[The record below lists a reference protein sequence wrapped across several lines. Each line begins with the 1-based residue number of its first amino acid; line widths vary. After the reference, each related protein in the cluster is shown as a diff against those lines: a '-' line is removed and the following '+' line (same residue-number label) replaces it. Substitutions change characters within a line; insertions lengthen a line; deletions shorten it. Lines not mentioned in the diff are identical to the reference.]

1 MDGCKPSPGCVLG
14 RRHGSAIFG
23 DLRPCHARLSLVHD
37 HDPGAFMTAKR
48 GMGRGLAAILPES
61 SAGGP
66 ELRELDVGQIQPN
79 PDQPR
84 VKFDTA
90 ALEALAGSIGAV
102 GLLQPLIVRPLEDG
116 RYELVAGE
124 RRWRAAQ
131 KAGIERVPAVIRTS
145 PEDERLQAALIENM
159 VREDLNP
166 VEEARACA
174 ALVDD
179 LGISK
184 EELARRVG
192 RSRAAISNLIRLLDL
207 PDPVLGL
214 LERGDLTEGHGRAI
228 LQVRDQ
234 DRRTKLAER
243 AAAEEWSVRDTERH
257 ASGGGRRKTKTTG
270 GRISAEERAAMSEA
284 EDLLGSA
291 LGQDVRVRRAGDG
304 VKAELRFD
312 ELSELESLARRL
324 RKRG

>member
-1 MDGCKPSPGCVLG
+1 MAEQ
-14 RRHGSAIFG
+14 R
-23 DLRPCHARLSLVHD
+23 
-37 HDPGAFMTAKR
+37 R
-48 GMGRGLAAILPES
+48 GMGRGLAAILPEGN
-61 SAGGP
+61 AGGP
-66 ELRELDVGQIQPN
+66 ELRELEVTQIEPN

-84 VKFDTA
+84 ARFDA
-90 ALEALAGSIGAV
+90 AGLDALAGSIGSV
-102 GLLQPLIVRPLEDG
+102 GLLQPLIVRPLDDG

-131 KAGIERVPAVIRTS
+131 KAGIDRVPAVIRTS

-192 RSRAAISNLIRLLDL
+192 RSRAAISNLIRLLGL
-207 PDPVLGL
+207 PDSALAL
-214 LERGDLTEGHGRAI
+214 LERGELSEGHGRAI
-228 LQVRDQ
+228 LQVSDQ
-234 DRRTKLAER
+234 DRRARLAKQ
-243 AAAEEWSVRDTERH
+243 AAAEGWSVRDTERRAG
-257 ASGGGRRKTKTTG
+257 ASPKRRKPSG
-270 GRISAEERAAMSEA
+270 GRISAEERAAMTDA

-291 LGQDVRVRRAGDG
+291 LGQDVRVRRDGNG

-312 ELSELESLARRL
+312 SLDELETVARRL
-324 RKRG
+324 RRRS

>member
-1 MDGCKPSPGCVLG
+1 MAE
-14 RRHGSAIFG
+14 R
-23 DLRPCHARLSLVHD
+23 
-37 HDPGAFMTAKR
+37 KR

-66 ELRELDVGQIQPN
+66 ELRELPVEQIEPN

-84 VKFDTA
+84 GSFDA
-90 ALEALAGSIGAV
+90 NALEALAGSIASA
-102 GLLQPLIVRPLEDG
+102 GLLQPLIVRPLDDG

-131 KAGIERVPAVIRTS
+131 KAGIGRVPAVVRSS

-174 ALVDD
+174 SLVGD

-207 PDPVLGL
+207 PDSALTL
-214 LERGDLTEGHGRAI
+214 LERGELTEGHGRAI
-228 LQVRDQ
+228 LQVPDQ
-234 DRRTKLAER
+234 DRRARLAKQ
-243 AAAEEWSVRDTERH
+243 AAAQGWSVRDTERRAGEGPRRRKA
-257 ASGGGRRKTKTTG
+257 ASGGRV
-270 GRISAEERAAMSEA
+270 SAEERAAMAEA

-291 LGQDVRVRRAGDG
+291 IGRDVRVRRDGNG
-304 VKAELRFD
+304 VKAELHFD
-312 ELSELESLARRL
+312 DLAELESLARRL
-324 RKRG
+324 RKRS

>member
-1 MDGCKPSPGCVLG
+1 MAE
-14 RRHGSAIFG
+14 R
-23 DLRPCHARLSLVHD
+23 
-37 HDPGAFMTAKR
+37 KR

-61 SAGGP
+61 AAGGP
-66 ELRELDVGQIQPN
+66 ELRELDVTQIEPN

-84 VKFDTA
+84 AKFDAA
-90 ALEALAGSIGAV
+90 ALDALAGSIGSV
-102 GLLQPLIVRPLEDG
+102 GMLQPLIVRPIDDG

-124 RRWRAAQ
+124 RRWRAAR

-192 RSRAAISNLIRLLDL
+192 RSRASISNLIRLLDL

-214 LERGDLTEGHGRAI
+214 LERGELTEGHGRAI
-228 LQVRDQ
+228 LQVSDQ
-234 DRRTKLAER
+234 EKRTRLAR
-243 AAAEEWSVRDTERH
+243 QAASEGWSVRDTERH
-257 ASGGGRRKTKTTG
+257 AGAGPRRKKAAPG
-270 GRISAEERAAMSEA
+270 GRISTEERAAMAEA

-291 LGQDVRVRRAGDG
+291 IGQDVRVRRAGEG

-312 ELSELESLARRL
+312 DLAELESLARRL
-324 RKRG
+324 RERS

>member
-1 MDGCKPSPGCVLG
+1 M
-14 RRHGSAIFG
+14 A
-23 DLRPCHARLSLVHD
+23 AR
-37 HDPGAFMTAKR
+37 R

-61 SAGGP
+61 DAGGP
-66 ELRELDVGQIQPN
+66 ELRELEVTQIEPN

-84 VKFDTA
+84 ARFDPA
-90 ALEALAGSIGAV
+90 GLDALAGSIGSV
-102 GLLQPLIVRPLEDG
+102 GLLQPLIVRPLDDG
-116 RYELVAGE
+116 RFELVAGE

-131 KAGIERVPAVIRTS
+131 KAGIDRVPAVVRTS

-174 ALVDD
+174 ALVDA

-214 LERGDLTEGHGRAI
+214 LERGELSEGHGRVI

-234 DRRTKLAER
+234 GRRTRLAKQ
-243 AAAEEWSVRDTERH
+243 AAAEGWSVRDTERRVN
-257 ASGGGRRKTKTTG
+257 SGPRKRKTSG
-270 GRISAEERAAMSEA
+270 GRISAEERAATTDA

-291 LGQDVRVRRAGDG
+291 LGQDVRVRRDGKG

-312 ELSELESLARRL
+312 DLDELNSLAKRL
-324 RKRG
+324 RRRS

>member
-1 MDGCKPSPGCVLG
+1 MAE
-14 RRHGSAIFG
+14 R
-23 DLRPCHARLSLVHD
+23 
-37 HDPGAFMTAKR
+37 KR

-66 ELRELDVGQIQPN
+66 ELRELDVTQIEPN

-84 VKFDTA
+84 AKFDA
-90 ALEALAGSIGAV
+90 SALDALAGSIGSV
-102 GLLQPLIVRPLEDG
+102 GLLQPLIVRPLDDG

-131 KAGIERVPAVIRTS
+131 KAGIDRVPAVIRTS

-174 ALVDD
+174 SLVDD

-207 PDPVLGL
+207 PDPVLTL
-214 LERGDLTEGHGRAI
+214 LERGELTEGHGRAI
-228 LQVRDQ
+228 LQVSERDK
-234 DRRTKLAER
+234 RTQLAKQ
-243 AAAEEWSVRDTERH
+243 AAAEGWSVRDTERR
-257 ASGGGRRKTKTTG
+257 AGAGPRRKKATAG
-270 GRISAEERAAMSEA
+270 GRISTEERAAMAEA
-284 EDLLGSA
+284 EDLLSSA

-304 VKAELRFD
+304 VRAELSFD
-312 ELSELESLARRL
+312 DLAELESLAKRL
-324 RKRG
+324 RRHS

>member
-1 MDGCKPSPGCVLG
+1 MAE
-14 RRHGSAIFG
+14 RR
-23 DLRPCHARLSLVHD
+23 
-37 HDPGAFMTAKR
+37 R
-48 GMGRGLAAILPES
+48 GMGRGLAAILPET

-66 ELRELDVGQIQPN
+66 ELRELDVTQIEPN

-84 VKFDTA
+84 AKFDA
-90 ALEALAGSIGAV
+90 GSLDALAGSIGSV
-102 GLLQPLIVRPLEDG
+102 GVLQPLIVRPLDGG

-131 KAGIERVPAVIRTS
+131 RAGIDRVPAVVRTS

-207 PDPVLGL
+207 PDAVLAL
-214 LERGDLTEGHGRAI
+214 LERGELSEGHGRAI
-228 LQVRDQ
+228 LQLSDQ
-234 DRRTKLAER
+234 ERRARLAKQ
-243 AAAEEWSVRDTERH
+243 AAAEGWSVRDTERRANSGSGRKK
-257 ASGGGRRKTKTTG
+257 ASAG
-270 GRISAEERAAMSEA
+270 GRISTEERAAMAEA

-291 LGQDVRVRRAGDG
+291 LGADVRVRRAGDG
-304 VKAELRFD
+304 VKAELHFD
-312 ELSELESLARRL
+312 DLGELESLARRL

>member
-1 MDGCKPSPGCVLG
+1 MAE
-14 RRHGSAIFG
+14 R
-23 DLRPCHARLSLVHD
+23 
-37 HDPGAFMTAKR
+37 KR

-66 ELRELDVGQIQPN
+66 ELRELDVGQIEPN

-84 VKFDTA
+84 AQFDAA
-90 ALEALAGSIGAV
+90 ALDALAGSIGSV
-102 GLLQPLIVRPLEDG
+102 GLLQPLIVRPIAED

-131 KAGIERVPAVIRTS
+131 KAGIDRVPAVIRIS

-207 PDPVLGL
+207 PDPVLRL
-214 LERGDLTEGHGRAI
+214 LERGELTEGHGRAI
-228 LQVRDQ
+228 LQLRDQ
-234 DRRTKLAER
+234 DARAKLAKR
-243 AAAEEWSVRDTERH
+243 AAAEGWSVRDTERH
-257 ASGGGRRKTKTTG
+257 AGDGDRRRKKPASG
-270 GRISAEERAAMSEA
+270 GRISAEERAAMTDA
-284 EDLLGSA
+284 EDLLSAA
-291 LGQDVRVRRAGDG
+291 LGPDVRVRRAGDG

-312 ELSELESLARRL
+312 DLAEVESLAKRL
-324 RKRG
+324 RRRS

>member
-1 MDGCKPSPGCVLG
+1 MAE
-14 RRHGSAIFG
+14 R
-23 DLRPCHARLSLVHD
+23 
-37 HDPGAFMTAKR
+37 KR

-66 ELRELDVGQIQPN
+66 ELRELDVTQIEPN

-84 VKFDTA
+84 VKFDA
-90 ALEALAGSIGAV
+90 SALDALAGSIGSV
-102 GLLQPLIVRPLEDG
+102 GLLQPLIVRPIEDG
-116 RYELVAGE
+116 RFELVAGE

-131 KAGIERVPAVIRTS
+131 QAGIDRVPAVIRTS
-145 PEDERLQAALIENM
+145 PEDQRLQAALIENM

-174 ALVDD
+174 SLVDD

-207 PDPVLGL
+207 PDPVLTL

-228 LQVRDQ
+228 LQVGNQ
-234 DRRTKLAER
+234 DRRTRLAKE
-243 AAAEEWSVRDTERH
+243 AAAEGWSVRDTERR
-257 ASGGGRRKTKTTG
+257 AGSGPRRKKATTG
-270 GRISAEERAAMSEA
+270 GRISTEERAAMAEA
-284 EDLLGSA
+284 EDLLSSA
-291 LGQDVRVRRAGDG
+291 LGQDVRVRRAGNG
-304 VKAELRFD
+304 VKAELSFD
-312 ELSELESLARRL
+312 DIAELESLARRL
-324 RKRG
+324 RRRG

>member
-1 MDGCKPSPGCVLG
+1 MAE
-14 RRHGSAIFG
+14 RR
-23 DLRPCHARLSLVHD
+23 
-37 HDPGAFMTAKR
+37 R
-48 GMGRGLAAILPES
+48 GMGRGLAAILPET

-66 ELRELDVGQIQPN
+66 ELRELEVTQIEPN

-84 VKFDTA
+84 ARFDA
-90 ALEALAGSIGAV
+90 AGLDALAGSIGSV
-102 GLLQPLIVRPLEDG
+102 GLLQPLIVRPLVDG

-131 KAGIERVPAVIRTS
+131 KAGIDRVPAVIRSS

-207 PDPVLGL
+207 PDPVLTL
-214 LERGDLTEGHGRAI
+214 LERGELTEGHGRAI
-228 LQVRDQ
+228 LQISDQ
-234 DRRTKLAER
+234 ERRTRIAKQAGAEG
-243 AAAEEWSVRDTERH
+243 WSVRDTERR
-257 ASGGGRRKTKTTG
+257 AGGGQPAKRKAGSG
-270 GRISAEERAAMSEA
+270 GRISAEERAAMTAA

-291 LGQDVRVRRAGDG
+291 IGRDVRVRRDGSG
-304 VKAELRFD
+304 VKAELHFD
-312 ELSELESLARRL
+312 DLAELESLANRL
-324 RKRG
+324 GKRG

>member
-1 MDGCKPSPGCVLG
+1 MAE
-14 RRHGSAIFG
+14 R
-23 DLRPCHARLSLVHD
+23 
-37 HDPGAFMTAKR
+37 KR

-66 ELRELDVGQIQPN
+66 ELRELDVTQIEPN

-84 VKFDTA
+84 AKFDATA
-90 ALEALAGSIGAV
+90 LDALAGSIGSV

-131 KAGIERVPAVIRTS
+131 KAGIDRVPAVVRTS

-174 ALVDD
+174 SLVDD

-207 PDPVLGL
+207 PDPVLAL
-214 LERGDLTEGHGRAI
+214 LEREELSEGHGRAI
-228 LQVRDQ
+228 LQVSDRDK
-234 DRRTKLAER
+234 RTRLAKQ
-243 AAAEEWSVRDTERH
+243 AASEGWSVRETERH
-257 ASGGGRRKTKTTG
+257 AGQGPRRKKASTG
-270 GRISAEERAAMSEA
+270 GRISTEERAAMAEA

-291 LGQDVRVRRAGDG
+291 LGQDVKVRRAGNG
-304 VKAELRFD
+304 VKAELHFD
-312 ELSELESLARRL
+312 DVSELETLARRL

>member
-1 MDGCKPSPGCVLG
+1 MAE
-14 RRHGSAIFG
+14 R
-23 DLRPCHARLSLVHD
+23 
-37 HDPGAFMTAKR
+37 KR

-66 ELRELDVGQIQPN
+66 ELRELDVTQIEPN

-84 VKFDTA
+84 AKFDSS
-90 ALEALAGSIGAV
+90 ALDALAGSIGSV
-102 GLLQPLIVRPLEDG
+102 GLLQPLIVRPLDDG

-131 KAGIERVPAVIRTS
+131 KAGIDRVPAVIRTS

-214 LERGDLTEGHGRAI
+214 LERGELTEGHGRAI
-228 LQVRDQ
+228 LQVSDQ
-234 DRRTKLAER
+234 DRRARFAKQ
-243 AAAEEWSVRDTERH
+243 AAGEGWSVRELERRT
-257 ASGGGRRKTKTTG
+257 AGGPKRKKAPAG
-270 GRISAEERAAMSEA
+270 GRISAEERAAMADA

-291 LGQDVRVRRAGDG
+291 LGQDVRVRRDGSG
-304 VKAELRFD
+304 VKAELHFD
-312 ELSELESLARRL
+312 GIAELESLAKRL
-324 RKRG
+324 RRRS

>member
-1 MDGCKPSPGCVLG
+1 MPE
-14 RRHGSAIFG
+14 R
-23 DLRPCHARLSLVHD
+23 
-37 HDPGAFMTAKR
+37 KR

-66 ELRELDVGQIQPN
+66 ELRELDVSKIEPN

-84 VKFDTA
+84 AKFDAA
-90 ALEALAGSIGAV
+90 ALDALAGSIGSV
-102 GLLQPLIVRPLEDG
+102 GMLQPLIVRPLNDG

-145 PEDERLQAALIENM
+145 PEDERLQSALIENM

-207 PDPVLGL
+207 PDSVLAL
-214 LERGDLTEGHGRAI
+214 LERGELTEGHGRAI
-228 LQVRDQ
+228 LQIPDR
-234 DRRTKLAER
+234 DRRTKIAKQ
-243 AAAEEWSVRDTERH
+243 AAADGWSVRDTERR
-257 ASGGGRRKTKTTG
+257 ASAGSRRQKVSAG
-270 GRISAEERAAMSEA
+270 GRISAEERAAMAEV
-284 EDLLGSA
+284 EDLLGSVIGA
-291 LGQDVRVRRAGDG
+291 DVRVRRAGNG
-304 VKAELRFD
+304 VKAELLFD
-312 ELSELESLARRL
+312 DLGELESLARRL
-324 RKRG
+324 RRRS

>member
-1 MDGCKPSPGCVLG
+1 MAE
-14 RRHGSAIFG
+14 RR
-23 DLRPCHARLSLVHD
+23 
-37 HDPGAFMTAKR
+37 R
-48 GMGRGLAAILPES
+48 GMGRGLAAILPETN
-61 SAGGP
+61 AGGP
-66 ELRELDVGQIQPN
+66 ELLELDVGQIEPN

-84 VKFDTA
+84 ARFDA
-90 ALEALAGSIGAV
+90 AGLDALAGSIGSV

-131 KAGIERVPAVIRTS
+131 QAGIDRVPAVVRTS

-207 PDPVLGL
+207 PDSALAL
-214 LERGDLTEGHGRAI
+214 LERGELSEGHGRAI

-234 DRRTKLAER
+234 DRRARLAKQ
-243 AAAEEWSVRDTERH
+243 AASEGWSVRDTERR
-257 ASGGGRRKTKTTG
+257 AAGSSSARSRKPSG
-270 GRISAEERAAMSEA
+270 GRISAEERAAMTEA

-291 LGQDVRVRRAGDG
+291 LGQDVRVRRDGSG
-304 VKAELRFD
+304 VKAELRFED
-312 ELSELESLARRL
+312 LGELESLAKRLKRRS
-324 RKRG
+324 